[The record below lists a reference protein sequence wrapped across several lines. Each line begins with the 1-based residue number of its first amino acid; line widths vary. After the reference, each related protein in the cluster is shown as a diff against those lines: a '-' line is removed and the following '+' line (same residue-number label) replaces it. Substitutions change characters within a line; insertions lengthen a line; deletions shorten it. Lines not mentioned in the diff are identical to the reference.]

1 MKITMSTIL
10 VFMISTAQA
19 FAGTPPQIGAWSVI
33 PSTDDHSSKAVL
45 IQTASATTGAKLD
58 LICRKGKIWK
68 VVVETSVPL
77 QERAVSFN
85 RGIPTTRIGFVS
97 DDATSQVEDW
107 AVADGG
113 KTLSVHSQMFEG
125 RLQRQWIERLSS
137 TRTMR
142 FSFNTQDSTFQTS
155 KLAQALESAGCSY

>member
-10 VFMISTAQA
+10 VFMISTAQGL
-19 FAGTPPQIGAWSVI
+19 AGTSQQIGAWSVI
-33 PSTDDHSSKAVL
+33 PSSNDLSNKAVL
-45 IQTASATTGAKLD
+45 IQTASKTADAKLD
-58 LICRKGKIWK
+58 LICRKGKVWK

-85 RGIPTTRIGFVS
+85 RGIATTRIGFVS

-125 RLQRQWIERLSS
+125 KLQRQWIERLSS
-137 TRTMR
+137 TKTMR
-142 FSFNTQDSTFQTS
+142 FSFDSQDSTFQTS